1 MKTTQKQT
9 VHHGNLRGFPKFA
22 IPPELLVLRELKL
35 LEISER
41 FGPLFCLHQ
50 IIPQHHRD

>member
-9 VHHGNLRGFPKFA
+9 VRYGHLRRFPKFS

-35 LEISER
+35 LEMSER
-41 FGPLFCLHQ
+41 FGPLSRLHQ